1 MDEAER
7 WKEAPKSLLPM
18 HKEATRFALGALFSY
33 EIGSIFPSEENRKW
47 VCEAITKFSKH
58 LDLPGRVRTTYLE
71 MASNPECSAIDSL
84 VLAIQHSDELGG
96 SCEPLIQVHKQSYIM
111 YNSSSLNHG
120 HRKFFHMESVMVR
133 SIYKSFDSIPQV
145 VVH

>member
-96 SCEPLIQVHKQSYIM
+96 SCEPLIQEVLS
-111 YNSSSLNHG
+111 HG
-120 HRKFFHMESVMVR
+120 ICDGKKH
-133 SIYKSFDSIPQV
+133 IQII
-145 VVH
+145 